1 MNFTFI
7 GWLVRPRCKI
17 CKQRVQVL
25 LSNASGEMKAI
36 SKHIKMNIC
45 IWLSWEKAW
54 AYWVILL
61 S

>member
-25 LSNASGEMKAI
+25 LSKIHTQARLLE
-36 SKHIKMNIC
+36 
-45 IWLSWEKAW
+45 IWALVTFFSLH
-54 AYWVILL
+54 VV
-61 S
+61 